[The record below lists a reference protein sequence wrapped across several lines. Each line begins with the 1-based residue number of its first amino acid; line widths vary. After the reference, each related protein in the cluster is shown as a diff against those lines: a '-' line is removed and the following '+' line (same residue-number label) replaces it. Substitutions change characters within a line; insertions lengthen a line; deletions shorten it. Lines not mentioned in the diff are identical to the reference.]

1 MKKMARKEFTYRGKK
16 LEELQSLSIQEFSE
30 LCTSRVRRSLKRG
43 FSEEQQTLLKNL
55 RKRNN
60 VKTHCREV
68 PVLPEMVGK
77 TIQVH
82 NGKDFVP
89 ITIQSEMVGHI
100 LGEFSLTRKRVGH
113 SSPGVGATKSSGH
126 VSVK

>member
-1 MKKMARKEFTYRGKK
+1 MARKEFTYRGKTVD
-16 LEELQSLSIQEFSE
+16 ELKNLSIQEFSE
-30 LCTSRVRRSLKRG
+30 LCNSRVRRTIKRG
-43 FSEEQQTLLKNL
+43 FDEEEKTFLKNIK
-55 RKRNN
+55 KRNN
-60 VKTHCREV
+60 VKTHCREI
-68 PVLPEMVGK
+68 PIFPDMVGK
-77 TIQVH
+77 TINIY

-89 ITIQSEMVGHI
+89 ITIQAEMIGHV